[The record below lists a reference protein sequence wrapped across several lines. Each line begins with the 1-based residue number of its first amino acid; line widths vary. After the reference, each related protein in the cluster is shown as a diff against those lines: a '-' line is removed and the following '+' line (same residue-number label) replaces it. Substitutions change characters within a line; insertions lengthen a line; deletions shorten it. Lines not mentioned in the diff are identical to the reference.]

1 VSIIIQRLSHLR
13 HIPDDNILLHW
24 IKSVLN
30 NKIINKKNN
39 QIDITVR
46 IVNKKESAELNKLY
60 RQKSGPTNVLSF
72 VYSIK
77 PVCGDIVLCAPIIR
91 EEKTWAHLVIH
102 GILHLLG
109 YDHIKIR
116 DAKIMESL
124 EIKLLKKLGFENP
137 YLSL

>member
-1 VSIIIQRLSHLR
+1 MTIIIQRISKLG
-13 HIPDDNILLHW
+13 HIPDDNILLQW
-24 IKSVLN
+24 IKLVLD
-30 NKIINKKNN
+30 NKRINKSA
-39 QIDITVR
+39 ITVR

-77 PVCGDIVLCAPIIR
+77 PVCGDIVLCAPLIQ

-102 GILHLLG
+102 GILHLIG
-109 YDHIKIR
+109 YDHIKIK

-124 EIKLLKKLGFENP
+124 EIKLLKKIGFENP